1 MKQLTT
7 GVPVPR
13 MTFKEFVAFG
23 VEAIFRA
30 DVPVIIT
37 DLPIDT
43 SIGASDLISQRLGDD
58 NVTLFREAS
67 NKENTER
74 WQTMKIQ
81 LRGFL
86 ENKEYQSD
94 NNTWYRVVSNIM
106 HRPEDVNNIL
116 GFDAFSLLASR
127 RGLNAANLWV
137 SYHGV
142 FTQSH
147 FDELE
152 NFNISLQG
160 RKRFILFPPGRG
172 DYYPRSILQGFGDKS
187 QAFDFDNI
195 DPQRFPRLAAKIPQ
209 RRDFILEPGE
219 MLYLP
224 LGWWHQAE
232 SLDDLNINVNFWL
245 WDLKILRRPYVF
257 YSALYTAA
265 YRKFKGI
272 YNYQPEPTKR
282 KALDEQP

>member
-1 MKQLTT
+1 MKKLTT
-7 GVPVPR
+7 GVPVPC
-13 MTFKEFVAFG
+13 MTFKQFVSFG
-23 VEAIFRA
+23 VDAIFRA
-30 DVPVIIT
+30 DVPVIVT
-37 DLPIDT
+37 DLPIDSGT
-43 SIGASDLISQRLGDD
+43 EANDLIGQRFGDD

-74 WQTMKIQ
+74 WQTIKIQ
-81 LRGFL
+81 LREFL
-86 ENKEYQSD
+86 QNEEFQSD
-94 NNTWYRVVSNIM
+94 NATWYRVVSNII
-106 HRPEDVNNIL
+106 HRPDDVNNLL

-152 NFNISLQG
+152 NFNIALQG
-160 RKRFILFPPGRG
+160 RKRFILYPPGRR

-187 QAFDFDNI
+187 QVFDFDNI
-195 DPQRFPRLAAKIPQ
+195 DSQRFPRLAKKIQQ

-232 SLDDLNINVNFWL
+232 SLDDLNININFWL

-265 YRKFKGI
+265 YRKVKGI

-282 KALDEQP
+282 KALDE

>member
-1 MKQLTT
+1 VKQLTT

-160 RKRFILFPPGRG
+160 RKRFILFPPGRR

-245 WDLKILRRPYVF
+245 WDLKILRRPLCF
-257 YSALYTAA
+257 LLRALH
-265 YRKFKGI
+265 GGLP
-272 YNYQPEPTKR
+272 QV
-282 KALDEQP
+282 

>member
-1 MKQLTT
+1 VKQFTIAT
-7 GVPVPR
+7 PVPR
-13 MTFKEFVAFG
+13 ITFKEFVAFG

-30 DVPVIIT
+30 DVPIIIT
-37 DLPIDT
+37 ELPINT
-43 SIGASDLISQRLGDD
+43 SISVSGMIAQCLGDD

-74 WQTMKIQ
+74 WQTMKIK
-81 LRGFL
+81 LRLFL
-86 ENKEYQSD
+86 ENEKYQSD
-94 NNTWYRVVSNIM
+94 NSTWYRVVSNIM
-106 HRPEDVNNIL
+106 HRPEDVNKIL

-137 SYHGV
+137 SHNGV

-160 RKRFILFPPGRG
+160 RKRFVLFPPGRR
-172 DYYPRSILQGFGDKS
+172 DYYPRSILRGFGDKS
-187 QAFDFDNI
+187 QVFDFNHI
-195 DPQRFPRLAAKIPQ
+195 NPQRYPRLAEKTPQ

-272 YNYQPEPTKR
+272 YNYQPEPTER
-282 KALDEQP
+282 KTLDE

>member
-1 MKQLTT
+1 MKPLISGTS
-7 GVPVPR
+7 VPR
-13 MTFKEFVAFG
+13 VTFKDFVAFG

-43 SIGASDLISQRLGDD
+43 SVSASDLIKQCLGDD

-74 WQTMKIQ
+74 WQTMKTQ
-81 LRGFL
+81 LRNFL
-86 ENKEYQSD
+86 ENKEFQSD
-94 NNTWYRVVSNIM
+94 NSTWYRVVSNIM
-106 HRPEDVNNIL
+106 HKPEDINNIV
-116 GFDAFSLLASR
+116 GFDAFSLLGSR
-127 RGLNAANLWV
+127 RGLHAANLWV

-152 NFNISLQG
+152 NFNISLHG
-160 RKRFILFPPGRG
+160 RKRFILFPPGRR

-187 QAFDFDNI
+187 QVFDFGNI
-195 DPQRFPRLAAKIPQ
+195 DPQRFPRLAAKTTQ
-209 RRDFILEPGE
+209 RRDFILEQGE

-245 WDLKILRRPYVF
+245 WDLKILKMPYVLC
-257 YSALYTAA
+257 SALYTAA

-272 YNYQPEPTKR
+272 YNYQAESIKR
-282 KALDEQP
+282 KTLNEQS

>member
-1 MKQLTT
+1 MRQLVA
-7 GVPVPR
+7 GVPIAR
-13 MTFKEFVAFG
+13 ITFKEFVSFG
-23 VEAIFRA
+23 VEATFRA
-30 DVPVIIT
+30 DVPLVIT
-37 DLPIDT
+37 HLPIDP
-43 SIGASDLISQRLGDD
+43 SVSASKQIADCLGED

-74 WQTMKIQ
+74 WQTMKVQ

-86 ENKEYQSD
+86 ENEEYQGDPS
-94 NNTWYRVVSNIM
+94 TWYRVVSNIM
-106 HRPEDVNNIL
+106 HRPIDVNKIL

-160 RKRFILFPPGRG
+160 RKRFILFPPGRR
-172 DYYPRSILQGFGDKS
+172 DYYPRSVLQGFGDKS
-187 QAFDFDNI
+187 QVFDFENI
-195 DPQRFPRLAAKIPQ
+195 DPLRFPRLAAKISQ

-245 WDLKILRRPYVF
+245 WDLKILRRPYVL

-265 YRKFKGI
+265 FRKFKGI
-272 YNYQPEPTKR
+272 YNYQPELTKR
-282 KALDEQP
+282 KALDEPS